1 MSQKSHDLFRKL
13 QLIFAAASGALGVLS
28 ASIDLGRVGVIAT
41 AVLAACGYFVGYMAE
56 HDSAEY
62 FSTRSIVTK
71 IVPDIV
77 TDIVT
82 DEVE

>member
-1 MSQKSHDLFRKL
+1 MSKKTHDIFRKL

-28 ASIDLGRVGVIAT
+28 ASIDLGNVGLIAT

-56 HDSAEY
+56 HDSTDY

-71 IVPDIV
+71 IVPDEGE
-77 TDIVT
+77 
-82 DEVE
+82 DESEGIE

>member
-41 AVLAACGYFVGYMAE
+41 AILAACGYFVGYMAE
-56 HDSAEY
+56 HDSEEY

-71 IVPDIV
+71 IVPDNESE
-77 TDIVT
+77 
-82 DEVE
+82 DE